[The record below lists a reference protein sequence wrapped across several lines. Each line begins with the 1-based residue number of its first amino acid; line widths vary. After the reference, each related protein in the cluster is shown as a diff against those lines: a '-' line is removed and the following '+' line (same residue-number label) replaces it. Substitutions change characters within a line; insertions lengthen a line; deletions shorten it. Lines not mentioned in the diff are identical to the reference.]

1 MSEGVWSNS
10 NKTLSNLY
18 FATPNII
25 VLALS
30 IMQYLNMRKVSVLV
44 SLMLV
49 EDLVD
54 VVRGR

>member
-1 MSEGVWSNS
+1 MSKVWSKS

>member
-1 MSEGVWSNS
+1 MSKVWSKS

-54 VVRGR
+54 VVRGW